1 MLLSDEVKEFVLDQR
16 LGYHATVNPDGT
28 PNLSTK
34 GTTSV
39 YDDEHLFF
47 ADIRSPQTVAN
58 LRANPGIEVN
68 VVDVFSRRGYRFKG
82 TATVH
87 QNDDVYRRG
96 CELLRERGYGTYDER
111 VRSIVL
117 IRIQTTELL
126 TSPAYD
132 VGQTEA
138 ELVDH
143 YIDYYVA
150 LHRTARPHDIAVDR
164 EPTCGPGR
172 PPGSSA
178 SGHDLSDPRLRSAA
192 ATTEPS
198 PPRQGGSPPSSA
210 PVVAELADVGQSLR
224 LREGQSGDRRPAAGP
239 APPAASVAIH
249 AALALQLAPV
259 VVDDAQ

>member
-1 MLLSDEVKEFVLDQR
+1 MRLSDDVKRFVLDQR

-28 PNLSTK
+28 PNLSHK

-58 LRANPGIEVN
+58 LRVNPAIEVN

-87 QNDDVYRRG
+87 ERDDVYRRAL
-96 CELLRERGYGTYDER
+96 ELLRDRGYGTYDDR

-117 IRIQTTELL
+117 IRIQSAEQM

-132 VGQTEA
+132 VGQTET

-143 YIDYYVA
+143 YIDYYTG
-150 LHRTARPHDIAVDR
+150 LHRRDHSDAGSAEDR
-164 EPTCGPGR
+164 
-172 PPGSSA
+172 
-178 SGHDLSDPRLRSAA
+178 
-192 ATTEPS
+192 
-198 PPRQGGSPPSSA
+198 
-210 PVVAELADVGQSLR
+210 
-224 LREGQSGDRRPAAGP
+224 
-239 APPAASVAIH
+239 
-249 AALALQLAPV
+249 
-259 VVDDAQ
+259 